1 MNIPQGRL
9 ADNTLIINTDIV
21 TSTIN
26 KNIYGHF
33 AEHLGRCIYE
43 GIWVGEYSPIPNTY
57 GIRNDVLN
65 ALRRIQV
72 PVLRWP
78 GGCFAEYYHWMD
90 GVGPRQYRKRTVN
103 SSWGEVVETNHFGT
117 HEFMLLCDML
127 QCEPYVCGNAGS
139 GTVREMSEWIEYM
152 TYPGESSMALWRQAN
167 GRKLPWRLKYFGI
180 GNENWGCGGNM
191 RPEYYADLYRK
202 YQTFVY
208 NYGENNVFK
217 IASGASDT
225 NYDWTEVMMREAAR
239 FLDGLSLHYYTV
251 PGTWEDKGSA
261 TVFTEE
267 EWFITMKKAL
277 FMDEIIAGHSAVM
290 DKYDPDKRVALI
302 VDEWGTWYDVEP
314 GTNPSFLYQQ
324 NTLRDALVAGITL
337 NIFNSHSDRVRMAN
351 IAQTVNVLQ
360 AMILTQGSMMIV
372 TPSYYVFEMYKVHQN
387 AERLEIQFETGM
399 YEYNGE
405 QLPQVSVSASK
416 DGNGNVNVS
425 LCNISPSA
433 GANVEVHLRGKESR
447 KGTIY
452 GTILTSSDMHAHN
465 TFGQPEAVKP
475 APFYGVT
482 LTGQGFT
489 AALPPMSVVVLT
501 IKY

>member
-152 TYPGESSMALWRQAN
+152 TYP
-167 GRKLPWRLKYFGI
+167 
-180 GNENWGCGGNM
+180 
-191 RPEYYADLYRK
+191 
-202 YQTFVY
+202 
-208 NYGENNVFK
+208 
-217 IASGASDT
+217 
-225 NYDWTEVMMREAAR
+225 
-239 FLDGLSLHYYTV
+239 
-251 PGTWEDKGSA
+251 
-261 TVFTEE
+261 
-267 EWFITMKKAL
+267 
-277 FMDEIIAGHSAVM
+277 
-290 DKYDPDKRVALI
+290 
-302 VDEWGTWYDVEP
+302 
-314 GTNPSFLYQQ
+314 
-324 NTLRDALVAGITL
+324 
-337 NIFNSHSDRVRMAN
+337 
-351 IAQTVNVLQ
+351 
-360 AMILTQGSMMIV
+360 
-372 TPSYYVFEMYKVHQN
+372 
-387 AERLEIQFETGM
+387 
-399 YEYNGE
+399 
-405 QLPQVSVSASK
+405 
-416 DGNGNVNVS
+416 
-425 LCNISPSA
+425 
-433 GANVEVHLRGKESR
+433 
-447 KGTIY
+447 
-452 GTILTSSDMHAHN
+452 
-465 TFGQPEAVKP
+465 
-475 APFYGVT
+475 
-482 LTGQGFT
+482 
-489 AALPPMSVVVLT
+489 
-501 IKY
+501 

>member
-1 MNIPQGRL
+1 M
-9 ADNTLIINTDIV
+9 T

-43 GIWVGEYSPIPNTY
+43 GIWVGEHSPIPNTY

-90 GVGPRQYRKRTVN
+90 GVGPREYRKRTVN

-127 QCEPYVCGNAGS
+127 QCEPYVCGNVGS
-139 GTVREMSEWIEYM
+139 GTVQEMSEWIEYM
-152 TYPGESSMALWRQAN
+152 TYPGGSSMALWRQAN
-167 GRKLPWRLKYFGI
+167 GRMQPWRLKYFGI

-202 YQTFVY
+202 YQTFIY
-208 NYGENNVFK
+208 NYGDNQIFK
-217 IASGASDT
+217 IASGGIDT

-251 PGTWEDKGSA
+251 PGTWEHKGSA
-261 TVFTEE
+261 TVFTED

-277 FMDEIIAGHSAVM
+277 FIDDIITGHAAIM

-314 GTNPSFLYQQ
+314 GTDPSFLYQQ

-337 NIFNSHSDRVRMAN
+337 NIFNDHSDRVQMAN

-360 AMILTQGSMMIV
+360 AMILTQGAMMIV

-387 AERLEIQFETGM
+387 AERLEIQFQSGM
-399 YEYNGE
+399 YEFNGE

-416 DGNGNVNVS
+416 DAAGAIHIS
-425 LCNISPSA
+425 LCNISPTA
-433 GANVEVHLRGKESR
+433 GADVEVHLRGKESR

-452 GTILTSSDMHAHN
+452 GTILTSSDMHTHN
-465 TFGQPEAVKP
+465 TFQQPDAIKP

-482 LTGQGFT
+482 VTGQSFT